1 MQENVSIWLLGVAS
15 ICKMVRPDMLFWGTE
30 KRLPLSLG
38 SGPGA
43 IGSGIQQQILRADR
57 DLRSREQE
65 TELQYK
71 LPFSIEP
78 EFHTSCLTRDPA
90 HSHTDQGV

>member
-1 MQENVSIWLLGVAS
+1 MQEDVSIWLLGVAS
-15 ICKMVRPDMLFWGTE
+15 ICKMVRPGMLLWGIG

-43 IGSGIQQQILRADR
+43 VSSGIQQQILRADR
-57 DLRSREQE
+57 DLQSRERE
-65 TELQYK
+65 TELQYQ
-71 LPFSIEP
+71 LPFCIEP
-78 EFHTSCLTRDPA
+78 EFHRSCLTRFPA